1 MINKAFQQNLNDKKG
16 PQPGG
21 PYLIQMLFKEP
32 VEMPDK
38 EKMTAIMEKH
48 IGSTECFCYDKK
60 MAGFAA
66 LDHVA
71 EFQDGKCPVQLMV
84 MKCDKFKG
92 KGFDAFLMSQM
103 WDCQEDRE
111 RIFRECKYQVVATDM
126 LTAALPALERAN
138 LDADFLEALAEL
150 YPTCE
155 AFYFQNCGKLFLAED
170 VRSHQ
175 IKGSDRFIRF
185 GVNVRFFN
193 IEGTEDM
200 LIDTVGM
207 STLFLPDLQYHF
219 HGMDPNWVV
228 NHAYNAASYILEHD
242 NPIEDGETIDG
253 VADGQMCREI
263 QWKCQYEDALIQPPR
278 GVLDINM
285 GNYASGGR

>member
-1 MINKAFQQNLNDKKG
+1 MPGTADGDEMRQVQGQRLRRLPHEPDVG
-16 PQPGG
+16 LPGG
-21 PYLIQMLFKEP
+21 PGADLPGVQISGGGHRY
-32 VEMPDK
+32 
-38 EKMTAIMEKH
+38 
-48 IGSTECFCYDKK
+48 
-60 MAGFAA
+60 AA
-66 LDHVA
+66 
-71 EFQDGKCPVQLMV
+71 
-84 MKCDKFKG
+84 
-92 KGFDAFLMSQM
+92 
-103 WDCQEDRE
+103 
-111 RIFRECKYQVVATDM
+111 
-126 LTAALPALERAN
+126 AALPALERAN

-175 IKGSDRFIRF
+175 IEGPDRFIRF

-242 NPIEDGETIDG
+242 NPIQDGETIDG
-253 VADGQMCREI
+253 VADSQMCREV
-263 QWKCQYEDALIQPPR
+263 QWKCQYEDSLIQPPR
-278 GVLDINM
+278 GVLDIHM
-285 GNYASGGR
+285 GKYASGGR

>member
-1 MINKAFQQNLNDKKG
+1 MEQKRPADIFQEFLDYLWNGLGLEEKGWKRLKKG
-16 PQPGG
+16 D
-21 PYLIQMLFKEP
+21 FK
-32 VEMPDK
+32 
-38 EKMTAIMEKH
+38 
-48 IGSTECFCYDKK
+48 KK
-60 MAGFAA
+60 MKNG
-66 LDHVA
+66 LT
-71 EFQDGKCPVQLMV
+71 
-84 MKCDKFKG
+84 
-92 KGFDAFLMSQM
+92 
-103 WDCQEDRE
+103 
-111 RIFRECKYQVVATDM
+111 YQVWFD
-126 LTAALPALERAN
+126 RSRYN
-138 LDADFLEALAEL
+138 YID

-175 IKGSDRFIRF
+175 IEGSDRFIRF

-207 STLFLPDLQYHF
+207 STLLLPDLQYHF

-228 NHAYNAASYILEHD
+228 NHAYNVASYILEHD
-242 NPIEDGETIDG
+242 NPIQDGETIDG

-285 GNYASGGR
+285 GKYASGGR